1 MLPFKFLYVFH
12 NLKKKIVHT
21 IFYRQSN
28 HDDVTLNILKNKS
41 SLEIQTKDSVSLV
54 IIYTTIAKELFV
66 DIDTK
71 SLKM

>member
-1 MLPFKFLYVFH
+1 MYVFH
-12 NLKKKIVHT
+12 NLKKKNCSNN
-21 IFYRQSN
+21 FYRQSN
-28 HDDVTLNILKNKS
+28 YDDVTLNILKNK

-54 IIYTTIAKELFV
+54 IIYTTIAKKLFV

>member
-1 MLPFKFLYVFH
+1 MFFITWR
-12 NLKKKIVHT
+12 KKIVQT
-21 IFYRQSN
+21 IFTDNQ
-28 HDDVTLNILKNKS
+28 TLNILKNKS
-41 SLEIQTKDSVSLV
+41 SLEIQTKNSVSLV

>member
-1 MLPFKFLYVFH
+1 M
-12 NLKKKIVHT
+12 
-21 IFYRQSN
+21 
-28 HDDVTLNILKNKS
+28 KNKS

-66 DIDTK
+66 DINTK